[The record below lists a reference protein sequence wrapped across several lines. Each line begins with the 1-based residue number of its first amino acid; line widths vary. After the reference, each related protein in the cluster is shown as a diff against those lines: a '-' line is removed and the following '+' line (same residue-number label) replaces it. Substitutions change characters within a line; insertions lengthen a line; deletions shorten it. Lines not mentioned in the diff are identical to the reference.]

1 MKKTV
6 NFDLINIFKILLISF
21 LLCVTI
27 NTSKAEVAF
36 SFDEVNLVSAINILS
51 PEIGETIIIDDNINE
66 NLSLIIQHP
75 VNKKKIIS
83 ALQTA
88 LNSKGLALVELSNG
102 NLIITNNLNLEKSV
116 PVAKKDRVG
125 VQLFILPLKNIK
137 PEIMVPFISQYFPEK
152 NLISSSP
159 NNRSIS
165 FIGNKDDFKRFESL
179 IRKFDFKPKKIIDRI
194 KLKHTEA
201 KEISS
206 ILQSLLESG
215 NWLVGPTNDVNIT
228 YTEKSNSIIIS
239 APKNSLDQIK
249 SLIFDLDVAEPKK
262 QVKDILTKDTQEIKS
277 SAKQPAQ
284 KAKNNFGFEVLFLKN
299 ASANEIETTINEV
312 LLNSNFSLSDDN
324 SSGKISIKAYMSGN
338 QIIISGSEPYRTEL
352 IKLIKTLD
360 VPIKQVYVE
369 AIVAEVSNSA
379 ARELGLQFS
388 GSSGKAGLTIL
399 NSNSLGANIGS
410 QVTGFVSDGIGVTL
424 GPAAKQI
431 SNLGALVNII
441 ENDGNSEI
449 LATPT
454 LLAMNN
460 KQAEILVGSN
470 IPVITGKY
478 TSSSESSSATPF
490 QTISREDVGVILKV
504 TPIIGADGMITIEI
518 VQEVSELDT
527 SSAIASDIVTTKRAI
542 KTSAVVK
549 TGETLAVGGLINE
562 STQFLGSKIPIL
574 GDIPGLK
581 ELFNQRRMSVT
592 KRNLVIFLKPTIVNE
607 TSVSEYTVEKFLK
620 LKEQSEIARKN
631 NSFKLKYP
639 PLPFIENLQ

>member
-1 MKKTV
+1 MII
-6 NFDLINIFKILLISF
+6 NLNLIKILKIFLIFF
-21 LLCVTI
+21 LFCSNI
-27 NTSKAEVAF
+27 YKSKAEVAF
-36 SFDEVNLVSAINILS
+36 SFDEVNLVSVINILS

-66 NLSLIIQHP
+66 SLSIIIQHP

-88 LNSKGLALVELSNG
+88 LNSKGLSLVEVSNG
-102 NLIITNNLNLEKSV
+102 NLIITSNSNLEKSV
-116 PVAKKDRVG
+116 PVAKKERVG

-137 PEIMVPFISQYFPEK
+137 PEIMAPFISQYFPEK
-152 NLISSSP
+152 NLIRSSP
-159 NNRSIS
+159 NNKSIS

-179 IRKFDFKPKKIIDRI
+179 IRKFDYKPKNIIDRI
-194 KLKHTEA
+194 KLKNTEA
-201 KEISS
+201 KEISN

-215 NWLVGPTNDVNIT
+215 NWLVSPTNDVNIT

-239 APKNSLDQIK
+239 APKNSLNQIK
-249 SLIFDLDVAEPKK
+249 SLIFDLDIAEPKK
-262 QVKDILTKDTQEIKS
+262 QVKDESTQDIQENKS
-277 SAKQPAQ
+277 SAKQPEQ
-284 KAKNNFGFEVLFLKN
+284 KVQNSYGFEVLFLNN

-312 LLNSNFSLSDDN
+312 LLNSNFSSSDDN

-399 NSNSLGANIGS
+399 NSNSLGANLGS
-410 QVTGFVSDGIGVTL
+410 KVTGFVSDGIGVTL

-470 IPVITGKY
+470 IPIVTGKY

-562 STQFLGSKIPIL
+562 TTQFLGSKIPIL

-607 TSVSEYTVEKFLK
+607 ASVSEYTVEKFLK
-620 LKEQSEIARKN
+620 LKEQSEIAREN

>member
-1 MKKTV
+1 M
-6 NFDLINIFKILLISF
+6 
-21 LLCVTI
+21 
-27 NTSKAEVAF
+27 
-36 SFDEVNLVSAINILS
+36 
-51 PEIGETIIIDDNINE
+51 
-66 NLSLIIQHP
+66 
-75 VNKKKIIS
+75 
-83 ALQTA
+83 
-88 LNSKGLALVELSNG
+88 
-102 NLIITNNLNLEKSV
+102 
-116 PVAKKDRVG
+116 
-125 VQLFILPLKNIK
+125 
-137 PEIMVPFISQYFPEK
+137 
-152 NLISSSP
+152 
-159 NNRSIS
+159 
-165 FIGNKDDFKRFESL
+165 
-179 IRKFDFKPKKIIDRI
+179 
-194 KLKHTEA
+194 
-201 KEISS
+201 
-206 ILQSLLESG
+206 
-215 NWLVGPTNDVNIT
+215 
-228 YTEKSNSIIIS
+228 
-239 APKNSLDQIK
+239 
-249 SLIFDLDVAEPKK
+249 
-262 QVKDILTKDTQEIKS
+262 
-277 SAKQPAQ
+277 
-284 KAKNNFGFEVLFLKN
+284 
-299 ASANEIETTINEV
+299 
-312 LLNSNFSLSDDN
+312 
-324 SSGKISIKAYMSGN
+324 
-338 QIIISGSEPYRTEL
+338 
-352 IKLIKTLD
+352 
-360 VPIKQVYVE
+360 
-369 AIVAEVSNSA
+369 
-379 ARELGLQFS
+379 
-388 GSSGKAGLTIL
+388 
-399 NSNSLGANIGS
+399 
-410 QVTGFVSDGIGVTL
+410 

-470 IPVITGKY
+470 IPIVTGKY
-478 TSSSESSSATPF
+478 TSSSDSSSTTPF

>member
-1 MKKTV
+1 MII
-6 NFDLINIFKILLISF
+6 NFNVLKFIRVFLITILIFITLHK
-21 LLCVTI
+21 
-27 NTSKAEVAF
+27 SKAEVAF
-36 SFDEVNLVSAINILS
+36 SFDEVNLVSVINILS
-51 PEIGETIIIDDNINE
+51 PEIGETIIIDESINE

-88 LNSKGLALVELSNG
+88 MNSKGLALIETSNG
-102 NLIITNNLNLEKSV
+102 NLIITNNINIEKTV
-116 PVAKKDRVG
+116 PVAKKDRIG
-125 VQLFILPLKNIK
+125 IQLFILPLKNIK
-137 PEIMVPFISQYFPEK
+137 PEKMVPFISQYFPEK

-159 NNRSIS
+159 NGRSIS
-165 FIGNKDDFKRFESL
+165 FIGNRDDFKRFESL
-179 IRKFDFKPKKIIDRI
+179 IKKFDFKPKKIIDRV
-194 KLKHTEA
+194 KLKHTDS
-201 KEISS
+201 KEISN
-206 ILQSLLESG
+206 ILQSLLDSG

-228 YTEKSNSIIIS
+228 FTEKSNSIIIS
-239 APKNSLDQIK
+239 APKNSLNQIK
-249 SLIFDLDVAEPKK
+249 LLILDLDKPTPTKKKIDKLDNIVQESKPEVKKSKPKH
-262 QVKDILTKDTQEIKS
+262 QNS
-277 SAKQPAQ
+277 
-284 KAKNNFGFEVLFLKN
+284 FGFEVLLLKN
-299 ASANEIETTINEV
+299 ASANEIEATLNEV
-312 LLNSNFSLSDDN
+312 LLNSNFSFSDDN
-324 SSGKISIKAYMSGN
+324 SSGSISIKAYNSGN
-338 QIIISGSEPYRTEL
+338 QIIISGPEFYRAEI
-352 IKLIKTLD
+352 IKLVKILD

-388 GSSGKAGLTIL
+388 GNSGKAGLTIL
-399 NSNSLGANIGS
+399 NSNSLGANIGN
-410 QVTGFVSDGIGVTL
+410 QVTGFVSDGIGITL
-424 GPAAKQI
+424 GPAANQI

-470 IPVITGKY
+470 IPIVTGKY
-478 TSSSESSSATPF
+478 TSSNDSSSATPF

-504 TPIIGADGMITIEI
+504 TPIIGSEGMITIEI

-542 KTSAVVK
+542 KTSAVVR

-581 ELFNQRRMSVT
+581 ELFNQRRMSIS

-607 TSVSEYTVEKFLK
+607 ISVSEYTVEKFLK
-620 LKEQSEIARKN
+620 LKELSEIAREN

-639 PLPFIENLQ
+639 PLPFIENIQ